1 MTLHDVMIRF
11 ALRLPEDLY
20 AEIKEIAAKED
31 RSINGQILHIL
42 KKFVEQHQ
50 RDDNRQEQG

>member
-11 ALRLPEDLY
+11 ALRLPKDLY

>member
-1 MTLHDVMIRF
+1 MIRF
-11 ALRLPEDLY
+11 ALRLPKDLY

-42 KKFVEQHQ
+42 KKFVEQYQ

>member
-11 ALRLPEDLY
+11 ALRLPKDLY

-42 KKFVEQHQ
+42 KKFVEQYQ